1 MPTTVES
8 PHLAPMLDTPCFS
21 CQTKTLTHAIVVP
34 NDDLARRGLVSICAT
49 KCEACGD
56 VRLYPELS
64 DGATRLEL
72 RAELDEI
79 AALLT
84 EVACDALSAPRH

>member
-1 MPTTVES
+1 MLNAVED
-8 PHLAPMLDTPCFS
+8 PNLAPLLDTPCFS
-21 CQTKTLTHAIVVP
+21 CQTNCLTQSIIVP
-34 NDDLARRGLVSICAT
+34 TDDLARRGLVSICAT

-64 DGATRLEL
+64 DSATRLEL